1 MDEIDKRSIGNQI
14 TTEDY
19 LINLLETQKKTKQE
33 IGQLKMAK
41 EDHDRRI
48 TELEREV
55 PINGAFNNY
64 LTKLRRSRIVY
75 ILGGKR
81 SKAYKYKYTEG
92 HQYKSL
98 SNKVFAEAGR
108 AFKEKFNISF
118 YAELRQWQYEDAVKF
133 WKDYEPSKIVMQ
145 EINQINNQMQLEPK
159 SVWQPLLMEA

>member
-1 MDEIDKRSIGNQI
+1 MNEIDKRSIGNQI

-81 SKAYKYKYTEG
+81 SKAYKYKYADG

-98 SNKVFAEAGR
+98 SLSL
-108 AFKEKFNISF
+108 IH
-118 YAELRQWQYEDAVKF
+118 
-133 WKDYEPSKIVMQ
+133 I
-145 EINQINNQMQLEPK
+145 
-159 SVWQPLLMEA
+159 